1 MSNEP
6 GLTAGRLSDF
16 AFLTSLPAHRGAG
29 WPRFV
34 SRRKATVAD
43 LIKYT
48 KFSLF
53 LRGQLLAEAQSC
65 DINHTGGW
73 QDIITIE
80 KGLSGFSPGA
90 QMCTIKIDSAVPRA
104 GVEFDFRQAMQD
116 GEILE
121 VVCFRGSKKV
131 KTKGIIKDVSETGG
145 ADKPSTM
152 SINMTCSPVEEST
165 L

>member
-1 MSNEP
+1 MP
-6 GLTAGRLSDF
+6 GLAAGRLSSQQSPT
-16 AFLTSLPAHRGAG
+16 AC
-29 WPRFV
+29 PRIAERA
-34 SRRKATVAD
+34 SRALSAAKGDTVAG

-48 KFSLF
+48 KFSMF
-53 LRGQLLAEAQSC
+53 MRGQLLAEAQSC
-65 DINHTGGW
+65 DITHTGGW

-90 QMCTIKIDSAVPRA
+90 QMATVKIDSAVPRA

-116 GEILE
+116 GEILD
-121 VVCFRGSKKV
+121 VVAYRGSKKM

-145 ADKPSTM
+145 ADKASTM
-152 SINMTCSPVEEST
+152 SINMTCVAFEESA